1 MIILSIIIKLY
12 FLLISFR
19 SISEGKVEES
29 FIEIHEIDTIQT
41 QILKPSKQEIK
52 DKTETKDYQMLKSK
66 KKKRKKRQFR
76 RRRCV
81 RRRCNM
87 VRYS

>member
-1 MIILSIIIKLY
+1 MKTNFS
-12 FLLISFR
+12 LLTFR
-19 SISEGKVEES
+19 SISEEKLGKS
-29 FIEIHEIDTIQT
+29 FIEGHEIDAIPT
-41 QILKPSKQEIK
+41 QILKPLEQERK
-52 DKTETKDYQMLKSK
+52 DTTETKDYQMLKSK

-87 VRYS
+87 VNIRNNIIQK